1 MKAPPLLQGRRF
13 FLFVFVISFSY
24 EIIQSV
30 NDHLFLF
37 LCEDI
42 DSKQVMKKE
51 RIVCKIH
58 NKSLCGATPLSLEP
72 ITMVSIPVPYRS
84 ALTAYCR
91 ETQATK
97 LAMENC
103 PDQFLQL

>member
-42 DSKQVMKKE
+42 DSKQVMKK
-51 RIVCKIH
+51 RAHRMQDSQQKPLRGH
-58 NKSLCGATPLSLEP
+58 TPES
-72 ITMVSIPVPYRS
+72 
-84 ALTAYCR
+84 
-91 ETQATK
+91 
-97 LAMENC
+97 
-103 PDQFLQL
+103 